1 MRVTTGVMVDN
12 MMRNLQKNIKRLDEY
27 NRQLASGKKFE
38 NPSQNP
44 IGAINSMSLKS
55 SLANSEQYIKNI
67 ESAKDWLNNTESLL
81 NSQGDILQ
89 RARELAVRAANDT
102 MDDSDREYVQEE
114 IKELRDELINI
125 ANSQIAG
132 KYIFAGQMTK
142 GEKSPFDDS
151 ESVNGVKFKGDNK
164 EIKREIG
171 AGIEMVINIDGEEAF
186 KKAINTLRGFEELL
200 GDEDLSGNGKGN
212 VYDDID
218 GDGIGDPE
226 SDFSVELEDFSDV
239 IGQIDDLIDD
249 NLQHRAQVGAKVNRL
264 ELSLNR
270 TEDNKLHT
278 RETLS
283 KNEDVDIAEVITEL
297 KMQESIYRASLAVG
311 ARIIQP
317 SLVDFI
323 K

>member
-67 ESAKDWLNNTESLL
+67 GSAKDWLNNTESLL

-102 MDDSDREYVQEE
+102 MDDSDRTYVQEE

-142 GEKSPFDDS
+142 IQPDGDAPFTEGTEEEGTLGEIEF
-151 ESVNGVKFKGDNK
+151 NGDHK

-171 AGIEMVINIDGEEAF
+171 AGIEMVINIDGEKAF
-186 KKAINTLRGFEELL
+186 KEAIDTLKAFDELL
-200 GDEDLSGNGKGN
+200 GQEDSSS
-212 VYDDID
+212 
-218 GDGIGDPE
+218 DGIGNVG
-226 SDFSVELEDFSDV
+226 SVTLSDFSDV

-297 KMQESIYRASLAVG
+297 KMQESVYRASLAVG